1 MNGKSQS
8 QNREA
13 GERTLIRAMAG
24 LAALG
29 LAVSA
34 YLTTVHYSS
43 VPLVCLGT
51 TGCEEVNR
59 SIYSEVAGVA
69 VALLGG
75 GAYLVILLMLWA
87 ESLDILKTQEAVL
100 GQFGVSLA
108 GALYSAYLTYVEL
121 AILRAVCVWCVIS
134 ALAVGGVLALSI
146 VRLRR
151 LLEAESA
158 PPVRARRK

>member
-1 MNGKSQS
+1 MNAKSQS
-8 QNREA
+8 QDREA
-13 GERTLIRAMAG
+13 GEKNLIRTMAG

-59 SIYSEVAGVA
+59 SVFSEVAGVA
-69 VALLGG
+69 VALLGS
-75 GAYLVILLMLWA
+75 GAYLVILLTLWT
-87 ESLDILKTQEAVL
+87 ESLDILKAQEAVL

-134 ALAVGGVLALSI
+134 ALAVVGVLALSI

-151 LLEAESA
+151 LVAAEAA
-158 PPVRARRK
+158 PSGRARRR